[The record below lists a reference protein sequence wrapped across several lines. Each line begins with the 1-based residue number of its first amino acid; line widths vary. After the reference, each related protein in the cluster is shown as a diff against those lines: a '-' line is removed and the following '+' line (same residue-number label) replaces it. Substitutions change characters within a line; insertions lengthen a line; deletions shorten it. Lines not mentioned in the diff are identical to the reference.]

1 MINEDR
7 REGFVFKPVRVVAA
21 SEQHVDSPKYPASTV
36 YYLTID
42 VVETE
47 CSVLSG
53 KSWQECKEPF
63 SFHQMVFGQCKAIIL
78 ISLPWRVNML
88 LNYNCTAGS
97 VPSRVIHRTCP
108 DCPTLGEITP
118 SIIAK
123 ADKLI
128 SEYNTDSNNTRY
140 FKTSHI
146 ERMTSQWVVGP
157 SYFIKFT
164 VKETDC
170 LKTQENVNLSNC
182 NFLKDKEAHV
192 GFCTGSIMTSNID
205 GKEYKQISCDIYD
218 QKITKYQD
226 ELEACGYP
234 IGIEVNIPTEDQEKP
249 DLAIATQ
256 EKPLR
261 CGHRHKH
268 IHSHKGHN
276 HKHGS
281 SSEEHTDKKPFV
293 RETRG
298 SVQTFILMNESDI
311 LPAPF
316 FTQAIPPLPS
326 RAGAIKNFIEFP
338 EVESNLETC
347 PWVKEDLPQISR
359 FFQNIK

>member
-146 ERMTSQWVVGP
+146 ERMTSQ
-157 SYFIKFT
+157 
-164 VKETDC
+164 
-170 LKTQENVNLSNC
+170 
-182 NFLKDKEAHV
+182 HV